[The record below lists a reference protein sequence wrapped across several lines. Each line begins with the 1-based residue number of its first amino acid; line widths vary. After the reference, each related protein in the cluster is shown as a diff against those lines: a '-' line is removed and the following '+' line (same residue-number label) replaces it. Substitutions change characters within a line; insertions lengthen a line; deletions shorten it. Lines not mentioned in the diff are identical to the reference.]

1 MSFRT
6 PGAGRAMR
14 LPRRPRLLLPVL
26 IALGAIVLLFYIF
39 TGIYTDYLWYE
50 SVNYT
55 TVFSTVVW
63 TQVLLFAVGAL
74 LMVGIVGGNM
84 LLAYR
89 IRPLFGIGMFGSAS
103 GADRYRMAVDPHRKV
118 IFLIGMGL
126 LALFAGSSTAGQWRT
141 WLPFFNR
148 TPFGVRDPQFDLDV
162 SFFMFTLP
170 FIRMLLNFLFTA
182 VILSIIAA
190 AIVHYLYGG
199 FRLGQP
205 GGVHA
210 TRGARAHLSA
220 LLGVFV
226 LLKAVAYWVDRYD
239 LAFSERGFVH
249 GPSYTDVNAVLP
261 AKTILAIIAL
271 LCAALFFAGVVR
283 PGGMLP
289 GVAFGLLVLS
299 AVLIGGV
306 YPALVEQ
313 FQVKPNQQAME
324 APYIQRNIEATRKAY
339 GVEDAQ
345 VEEYNAVTNASE
357 AKAQEDDTVP
367 GVRLLDPSLISSS
380 YQRWQGFRDYY
391 QFPVKLDIDRYTIN
405 GVETDTVVAVREVKA
420 PETNNWIN
428 RHLVYTHGYGMV
440 AAPGNK
446 VSNEGNPDFV
456 EANIPPSNALGSY
469 EPRIYFGENS
479 PEYSVVGGGKIELD
493 YVDDTNRQVSTQ
505 YTGKGGVPIGSFFN
519 RLLYAAKYNEPNF
532 ILSGAIN
539 EKSKILY
546 IRNPRERVQQ
556 VAPFLTLDGDPY
568 PAIVGGRIL
577 WIIDGYTISNAY
589 PYSQSNS
596 LRDMTRDTSTE
607 AHRVVG
613 QPADRINY
621 IRNSVKATV
630 DAYDGTVTLYAWDD
644 SDPLLRTWQKA
655 FGGDIIKPRSEI
667 SPELKA
673 HLRYPTDLF
682 KVQREILSKYHV
694 TEAQAFFSN
703 TNVWNVPDDPNAKGI
718 RQPPYYVTLRMPG
731 SDKPTFSLTST
742 FTKGEAQLAAFM
754 AVEATTE
761 DANARIRILQLPAG
775 SPIQGPVQVQTN
787 FKAAIANDP
796 TFQRSGST
804 EPIFGNLL
812 TLPYRGGLLYVQP
825 IYVQVKDAVKQYP
838 VLTRVMVMFGSG
850 QVGHGRTLEE
860 ALQQVFGRS
869 DAQGERS
876 ESETREETTTE
887 RTAVADAADKVKK
900 AYEDAQ
906 EAFKAGDWAKY
917 GEAQKALSEAIKE
930 MDEAVR
936 RAESAPSP
944 SPSPTTSPEPSG
956 SPSPS
961 PSPTASP
968 EAPPPPG
975 A

>member
-345 VEEYNAVTNASE
+345 VEEYNAVTNAAQ

-446 VSNEGNPDFV
+446 VSDEGNPDFV
-456 EANIPPSNALGSY
+456 EANIPPSNALGTY

-876 ESETREETTTE
+876 ESETREETATE

-930 MDEAVR
+930 MEEAVR

-944 SPSPTTSPEPSG
+944 SPSPTTSPEPAE

-968 EAPPPPG
+968 EGSPPPG

>member
-1 MSFRT
+1 LSFRT

-345 VEEYNAVTNASE
+345 VEEYNAVTNAAQ

-446 VSNEGNPDFV
+446 VSDEGNPDFV
-456 EANIPPSNALGSY
+456 EANIPPSNALGTY

-876 ESETREETTTE
+876 ESETREETATE

-930 MDEAVR
+930 MEEAVR

-944 SPSPTTSPEPSG
+944 SPSPTTSPEPAE

-968 EAPPPPG
+968 EGSPPPG

>member
-1 MSFRT
+1 
-6 PGAGRAMR
+6 MR

-89 IRPLFGIGMFGSAS
+89 IRPRFGIGMFGSAS

-345 VEEYNAVTNASE
+345 VEEYNAVTNAAQ

-446 VSNEGNPDFV
+446 VSDEGNPDFV
-456 EANIPPSNALGSY
+456 EANIPPSNALGTY

-876 ESETREETTTE
+876 ESETREETATE

-930 MDEAVR
+930 MEEAVR

-944 SPSPTTSPEPSG
+944 SPSPTTSPEPAE

-968 EAPPPPG
+968 EGSPPPG

>member
-89 IRPLFGIGMFGSAS
+89 IRPRFGIGMFGSAS

-345 VEEYNAVTNASE
+345 VEEYNAVTNAAQ

-446 VSNEGNPDFV
+446 VSDEGNPDFV
-456 EANIPPSNALGSY
+456 EANIPPSNALGTY

-876 ESETREETTTE
+876 ESETREETATE

-930 MDEAVR
+930 MEEAVR

-944 SPSPTTSPEPSG
+944 SPSPTTSPEPAE

-968 EAPPPPG
+968 EGSPPPG

>member
-1 MSFRT
+1 LSFRT

-39 TGIYTDYLWYE
+39 TGIYTDYLWYD

-55 TVFSTVVW
+55 AVFSTVVW

-89 IRPLFGIGMFGSAS
+89 IRPLFGIGMFGSPS
-103 GADRYRMAVDPHRKV
+103 GADRYRMAVDPHRKIV
-118 IFLIGMGL
+118 FLLGMGL

-141 WLPFFNR
+141 WLLFWNR
-148 TPFGVRDPQFDLDV
+148 TPFNVRDPQFNLDV
-162 SFFMFTLP
+162 SFFMFTYP
-170 FIRMLLNFLFTA
+170 FLRMLLNFLFTA
-182 VILSIIAA
+182 VILSIVAA

-226 LLKAVAYWVDRYD
+226 LLKAVAYWVDRYG

-345 VEEYNAVTNASE
+345 VEEYNAVTNAAQ

-391 QFPVKLDIDRYTIN
+391 QFPPKLDIDRYTIN

-446 VSNEGNPDFV
+446 VTEGNPDFV

-493 YVDDTNRQVSTQ
+493 YVDDNNQQVSTQ
-505 YTGKGGVPIGSFFN
+505 YTGKGGVPIGSFFH

-539 EKSKILY
+539 QNSKILY
-546 IRNPRERVQQ
+546 IRNPRDRVQQ

-568 PAIVGGRIL
+568 PAIVNGRIL
-577 WIIDGYTISNAY
+577 WIIDGYTISNGY

-655 FGGDIIKPRSEI
+655 FGGAIIKPRSEI
-667 SPELKA
+667 SPELKS

-731 SDKPTFSLTST
+731 TDKPAFSLTST

-775 SPIQGPVQVQTN
+775 TPIQGPVQVQTN

-850 QVGHGRTLEE
+850 QVGNGRTLEE
-860 ALQQVFGRS
+860 ALQQVFGGS
-869 DAQGERS
+869 DAQSRRS
-876 ESETREETTTE
+876 ETETETREEATA
-887 RTAVADAADKVKK
+887 RSAVADAAEKVKK

-917 GEAQKALSEAIKE
+917 GEAQKALSEAIEE
-930 MDEAVR
+930 MDAAVR
-936 RAESAPSP
+936 RAEN
-944 SPSPTTSPEPSG
+944 EPAA

-961 PSPTASP
+961 PSPAPTGSPSPTATPPPSP
-968 EAPPPPG
+968 EASAPPG

>member
-1 MSFRT
+1 M
-6 PGAGRAMR
+6 
-14 LPRRPRLLLPVL
+14 L

-89 IRPLFGIGMFGSAS
+89 IRPRFGIGMFGSAS

-345 VEEYNAVTNASE
+345 VEEYNAVTNAAQ

-446 VSNEGNPDFV
+446 VSDEGNPDFV
-456 EANIPPSNALGSY
+456 EANIPPSNALGTY

-876 ESETREETTTE
+876 ESETREETATE

-930 MDEAVR
+930 MEEAVR

-944 SPSPTTSPEPSG
+944 SPSPTTSPEPAE

-968 EAPPPPG
+968 EGSPPPG